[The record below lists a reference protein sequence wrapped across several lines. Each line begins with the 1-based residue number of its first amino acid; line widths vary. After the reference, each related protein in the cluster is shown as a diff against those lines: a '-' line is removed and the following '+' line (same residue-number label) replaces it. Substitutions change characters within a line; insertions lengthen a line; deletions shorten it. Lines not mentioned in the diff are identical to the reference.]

1 MYDVAL
7 QGSRTDLVTLMCHTC
22 GKSTSENIQ
31 LDRLLKPFT
40 RLPLSTSI
48 LSSSAR
54 THLAGSTVGM
64 CTIDKRVMNLMQE
77 CEVKKTGNLDLKET
91 IE

>member
-7 QGSRTDLVTLMCHTC
+7 EGSRQIVTR

-40 RLPLSTSI
+40 CLLLSTSI

-64 CTIDKRVMNLMQE
+64 CTIDERVLNRMQV
-77 CEVKKTGNLDLKET
+77 CEIKLE
-91 IE
+91 I